1 MLGRKEIKMDQHAA
15 LVKVLKKL
23 PTDYQEYGGDIKRW
37 EDPEKDYPDCSR
49 GCKYFVELKEKL
61 GYDWGVCA
69 NPNSP
74 RAGLLTWEHQ
84 TGVDCFEAEK
94 E

>member
-1 MLGRKEIKMDQHAA
+1 MIPKINFQMNERSA
-15 LVKVLKKL
+15 LLKVLKIL
-23 PTDYQEYGGDIKRW
+23 PTDYQEYGGEIKRW

-49 GCKYFVELKEKL
+49 GCKYFIELKENL
-61 GYDWGVCA
+61 GNDWGVCV
-69 NPNSP
+69 NKNSP

-84 TGVDCFEAEK
+84 TGLDCFEAEK